1 MHGESSP
8 GSGGDR
14 REPITAAED
23 ARAQHAVLIVVLDRH
38 PAILT
43 LCELGREIEPEGGE
57 PTERAVGDLVRA
69 GLLRR
74 EGASVLPTRAAL
86 HFDSLP
92 W

>member
-8 GSGGDR
+8 GSGGDC

-23 ARAQHAVLIVVLDRH
+23 TRSQHAVMLVVLSRH

-43 LCELGREIEPEGGE
+43 LGELVREIEPGGRE
-57 PTERAVGDLVRA
+57 SIERAVGDLVGA